1 MYFIGYNAD
10 SKFVAP
16 QTATISRNAIKVK
29 TAVEEN
35 SDLPIVRIDSKQV
48 FYSTKKSLYVGD
60 AFLLIVNKSE

>member
-1 MYFIGYNAD
+1 MYFIGYSAD

-16 QTATISRNAIKVK
+16 QTATISRNAIKGK